1 MKKSTE
7 IDAIKISSIE
17 IEQFRRF
24 QNVNIDIGSKITI
37 IAGQN
42 GTCKSTL
49 LGMLCQPFTFSENKK
64 RKESSYTN
72 IYNGLKLGDYKTLM
86 HRPFKSKYS
95 EVFRMSCD
103 AERSKEHKYILHL
116 SGNGITND
124 FIKEHGL
131 YVVSRWRRAKGK
143 PDTVRMVA
151 GPGYD
156 HSGGGGDFPH
166 PVIYLGLNRLCPL
179 AVCEQM
185 TKNTLATLNDDDKDW
200 FNKTHNDVLILR
212 ESVNVEL
219 VEPHLSTKREFFAP
233 SGSDYP
239 SECCSAGQ
247 DSLGQILTAILSFK
261 DLKNK
266 LGKQYHGGL
275 LLIDEFDSTF
285 HPVAQINLLRTLGKA
300 ADDYGLQIIL
310 TSHSLEVLRQSFE
323 NPFPAFVKVVCL
335 KRMDK
340 NVVPMNAPTYEEIES
355 NFRALATPI
364 KKKVNDKA
372 PTTIVFEDAVGNA
385 MFNSLLGNR
394 LKKYV
399 TCRYDF
405 DPKKNAGSISGNV
418 LAYFSQLKIPEL
430 QSIIYIIDGDLT
442 HELSEKRPHL
452 LALPGGL
459 YPEGLI
465 YKFLYTLSDT
475 DYFWSSPIKYKNYN
489 SQVCFSGYTDLKVDV
504 RANKQKNVSDDQDSI
519 KKWFKS
525 QLKYWGVHGQLAFER
540 WAKENAS
547 IVYEFCIKF
556 LSLLEQ
562 IRGELLPDEIKK
574 SILSKYQIS
583 NTEEETTKSDLTH
596 EDII

>member
-1 MKKSTE
+1 MKKKTE
-7 IDAIKISSIE
+7 IDAIKITSIK

-24 QNVNIDIGSKITI
+24 QDVTIDIGPKITI

-64 RKESSYTN
+64 KEDSSYTN
-72 IYNGLKLGDYKTLM
+72 IYNGLKLGDYKTLTQ
-86 HRPFKSKYS
+86 RPFKSKYS

-116 SGNGITND
+116 SGNGITNN
-124 FIKEHGL
+124 FIKEQGL
-131 YVVSRWRRAKGK
+131 YVVSRWRRIKGK

-185 TKNTLATLNDDDKDW
+185 TKNALSNLNREDKEW
-200 FNKTHNDVLILR
+200 FIKMHNEILILR
-212 ESVNVEL
+212 EQGNDVEL

-233 SGSDYP
+233 KGSDYP

-261 DLKNK
+261 NLKNK

-285 HPVAQINLLRTLGKA
+285 HPAAQINLLRTLGEA

-310 TSHSLEVLRQSFE
+310 TSHSLEVLRKSFE

-340 NVVPMNAPTYEEIES
+340 NVVPMNSPTYEEIES

-364 KKKVNDKA
+364 TKKETSK
-372 PTTIVFEDAVGNA
+372 PLTTIIFEDSVGSA

-394 LKKYV
+394 LKKYIS
-399 TCRYDF
+399 CHYDF
-405 DPKKNAGSISGNV
+405 NPKNNAGSISGNT
-418 LAYFSQLKIPEL
+418 LAYFSQLRIPEF
-430 QSIIYIIDGDLT
+430 QSIIYIIDGDLSY
-442 HELSEKRPHL
+442 ELSEKRPHL
-452 LALPGGL
+452 LALPGEL

-465 YKFLYTLSDT
+465 YKYLYSLSDT
-475 DYFWSSPIKYKNYN
+475 DDFWSSPIKFKNYN
-489 SQVCFSGYTDLKVDV
+489 SQVCFSGFTDLKVDV
-504 RANKQKNVSDDQDSI
+504 RINTHKDISNDQEII

-525 QLKYWGVHGQLAFER
+525 QIKYWGTHGELAFER
-540 WAKENAS
+540 WAKDNAS
-547 IVYEFCIKF
+547 KVHDFCVKF

-562 IRGELLPDEIKK
+562 VRGELIPDKVK
-574 SILSKYQIS
+574 HGILSKYQII
-583 NTEEETTKSDLTH
+583 NNERVDNEP
-596 EDII
+596 